1 MAKVTGPLF
10 SMTAS
15 GKLANAI
22 VFMTWRGIADVRMY
36 KKPTNNRTPNQIITR
51 AFFADAVNFY
61 HQLTP
66 ADQNALRATAA
77 GKPYSGFNLFVDWC
91 KTWLDAGKDWVN
103 VYDVDATDITKTGCN
118 IAVTDS
124 KGGKC
129 TVKYGINPGV
139 YTEETAAEAAPSTI
153 NVSRD
158 IAIANLT
165 LGTKYYYTVEF
176 TLATTFWGRTGEY
189 NFTTALI

>member
-22 VFMTWRGIADVRMY
+22 VFMSWRGIQDVRMY

-51 AFFADAVNFY
+51 AFFSTAVTNY
-61 HQLTP
+61 HALST
-66 ADQNALRATAA
+66 ADQEALRASAA
-77 GKPYSGFNLFVDWC
+77 GKPYSGFNLFMDWC
-91 KTWLDAGKDWVN
+91 KTWLDAGKDWVK
-103 VYDVDATDITKTGCN
+103 VYDVSASAVLTTSVDIN
-118 IAVTDS
+118 VTDS

-129 TVKYGINPGV
+129 VVKYGMNPGV
-139 YTEETAAEAAPSTI
+139 YTDQTPAEAGNSTA
-153 NVSRD
+153 NTTRA
-158 IAIANLT
+158 IAITGLT

-176 TLATTFWGRTGEY
+176 TLTTTFWGRTGEY
-189 NFTTALI
+189 NFTTALT